1 MMMLKQ
7 LLRSAPSLPPAPV
20 SETPQAGIET
30 PATAKRITALHEL
43 FERQVDR
50 HGDATAL
57 IAGDERISYTSL
69 EQRANRLAHY
79 LRTHGVG
86 PGSRVAM
93 LLPRTADIYVALL
106 GILKAGA
113 AYVPLDPGYPAER
126 VLYILSDSSAEVLL
140 TSAELAQQYAA
151 FGGTVVVLDAER
163 EAIAAQSPERLPA
176 DTIGLTTHDLC
187 YIIYTSGSTG
197 CPQGVMVAHHNAVH
211 LVCAEGHL
219 FAVRNEDRVYQ
230 GASLC
235 FDLSVEEVWLA
246 FFAGATLVSAPP
258 EVACGGPD
266 LACFLCEHRVTVLSC
281 VPTLLAM
288 LTEEVPTLRLLI
300 IGGETC
306 PQELVERWAGPGRRL
321 VNTYGPTEATV
332 IATYAELESGQP
344 VVIGSPLPGYRVHL
358 LDEALQPVPYGAVGE
373 ICIGGAGVAR
383 GYVGLAEETA
393 ARFVADP
400 FAPSGSR
407 DARLYRTGDLGRF
420 DEGGCL
426 EYHGRADA
434 QVKLRGFRVELSEIE
449 SALLQADGVAAAAC
463 AVREDVPGLQQL
475 IGYVVPGAGGEVDE
489 TELRSALRQ
498 QLPAYM
504 VPALIEPLAELPR
517 QPCGKLDR
525 SSLPPPR
532 PRAQPPEAATG
543 RPQSATE
550 RRLVQVWESLFQP
563 QPVGVDDDFFLDL
576 GGHSLLAA
584 RAVSALR
591 KEPRFARVSV
601 VDIYHHPT
609 IASLAAMLD
618 ATAPATPEA
627 AETAA
632 PAGAQPGDG
641 MRHFLAGVLQSGG
654 LYFHFGLG
662 ALQWVTPYLVYFF
675 LQEDGYPVAESVAW
689 AAVAVVAMFPLLLLV
704 AIAAKWLLLG
714 RIRPGRH
721 RLWGAYYLRW
731 WFAQGMV
738 GAMPLNHFAG
748 TPLLPLVYRLL
759 GVHIGRDV
767 YLGSDELAA
776 FDLISIGDG
785 ASIDDHASLLGCTV
799 EGDELVIGPVS
810 IGRRC
815 FVGSRAVLR
824 EHTVMESGSR
834 LEDLSLL
841 PDGGR
846 IPVGESWAG
855 SPAHRSERPPVVL
868 EPAPAY
874 GRLRRTLL
882 VALYTVLVLTLP
894 FVMYLAIVPGMA
906 ILTTIDPIDQPLR
919 YLAATPLVG
928 ASFVLLL
935 TTEVVILKW
944 LLLGRVRP
952 GTYPLHGSFY
962 LRHWTIDQLMALSLG
977 LIGPLHAT
985 LYVAPWY
992 RALGAKIGR
1001 LVELST
1007 ASSTM
1012 PDLLELDDGSTIAD
1026 EVSLGPP
1033 HIEGGWIRLGHTHL
1047 GRRVFIGNSG
1057 VVPGG
1062 VTLGDNSLVG
1072 VLSISP
1078 PTPEQAAETG
1088 ASWLG
1093 SPPLRLPRR
1102 EPSAG
1107 FSEQRTYNPPTW
1119 LRWAR
1124 ATFEILRVTLPPAG
1138 FILVTA
1144 SVVISMLMLRDS
1156 LGLAAALLLL
1166 PLVYMACCVA
1176 VIGMVALVKW
1186 CIMGRFR
1193 PFVHPLW
1200 SHFVWRLELVN
1211 ALYEFLATPLALA
1224 ALRGTP
1230 LLPWYLRLLGVRI
1243 GRRVYL
1249 STTGFL
1255 EFDLVDI
1262 GDRVALNDDCV
1273 MQTHLFEDRML
1284 KASTLQVGA
1293 GAEVGAYSVV
1303 LYDTVMEE
1311 GARLDALSLLMKG
1324 ETLPA
1329 GTAWG
1334 GVPAAWCGSRYEH
1347 EAEREVEHAC
1357 RASV

>member
-1 MMMLKQ
+1 MMLKQ
-7 LLRSAPSLPPAPV
+7 LLRTTPPPRAVTP
-20 SETPQAGIET
+20 SETRPDGVDT
-30 PATAKRITALHEL
+30 TGTSSITALHEL
-43 FERQVDR
+43 FERQADHR
-50 HGDATAL
+50 ADATAL
-57 IAGDERISYTSL
+57 IAGDQRISYAIL
-69 EQRANRLAHY
+69 ERRANRLARY
-79 LRTHGVG
+79 LRAHGVG
-86 PGSRVAM
+86 RGSRVAM
-93 LLPRTADIYVALL
+93 LLPRSVDAYVALL
-106 GILKAGA
+106 AILKAGA
-113 AYVPLDPGYPAER
+113 AYVPLDPAYPAER
-126 VLYILSDSSAEVLL
+126 VLYILRDSSADILL
-140 TSAELAQQYAA
+140 TIAALASRCGA
-151 FGGTVVVLDAER
+151 FDGAVLRIDTER
-163 EAIAAQSPERLPA
+163 AAIAAQSPMRLPA
-176 DTIGLTTHDLC
+176 TTVGVESHDLC

-197 CPQGVMVAHHNAVH
+197 RPKGVMIEHRNAVH
-211 LVCAEGHL
+211 LVCAEGRL
-219 FAVRNEDRVYQ
+219 FSVHQRDRVYQ

-246 FFAGATLVSAPP
+246 FFAGATLVCAPP
-258 EVACGGPD
+258 EMACGGPD
-266 LACFLCEHRVTVLSC
+266 LAGFLCEHRVTVLSC

-288 LTEEVPTLRLLI
+288 LAEDVPTLRLLI
-300 IGGETC
+300 LGGEAC
-306 PQELVERWAGPGRRL
+306 PRELVERWAGPGRRL

-332 IATYAELESGQP
+332 IATCADLQPGQP

-358 LDEALQPVPYGAVGE
+358 LDEAMRPVPHGEVGE

-383 GYVGLAEETA
+383 GYVGLAHETA
-393 ARFVADP
+393 SRFVADP
-400 FAPSGSR
+400 FAPAGTG
-407 DARLYRTGDLGRF
+407 AKLYRTGDLGRF
-420 DEGGCL
+420 DDNGEL

-449 SALLQADGVAAAAC
+449 SALLQIDGITAAAC
-463 AVREDVPGLQQL
+463 AVREDEPGLQHL
-475 IGYVVPGAGGEVDE
+475 VGYVVPGMECQVDE
-489 TELRSALRQ
+489 AGLRCALRQ

-504 VPALIEPLAELPR
+504 VPSLIETLDELPR
-517 QPCGKLDR
+517 QPSGKLDR
-525 SSLPPPR
+525 SALPPPQ
-532 PRAQPPEAATG
+532 PRAQPLAAATG
-543 RPQSATE
+543 RPQSGTE
-550 RRLVQVWESLFQP
+550 RYLAVVWESLFRP

-591 KEPRFARVSV
+591 KEPRFAHVSV
-601 VDIYHHPT
+601 ADIYHHPT

-618 ATAPATPEA
+618 ESATETLTLGETAPP
-627 AETAA
+627 
-632 PAGAQPGDG
+632 PGSDAGAG

-654 LYFHFGLG
+654 LYFHFAFG
-662 ALQWVTPYLVYFF
+662 ALQWATPYLVYFF
-675 LQEDGYPVAESVAW
+675 LQEDGYSLAESIAW
-689 AAVAVVAMFPLLLLV
+689 AAVAVVAMFPALLV
-704 AIAAKWLLLG
+704 IAIAAKWLLLG

-721 RLWGAYYLRW
+721 RLWGGYYLRW
-731 WFAQGMV
+731 WFAHGLI
-738 GAMPLNHFAG
+738 GAVPLNHLAG
-748 TPLLPLVYRLL
+748 SPLLPLVYRLL
-759 GVHIGRDV
+759 GVRIGRDV

-785 ASIDDHASLLGCTV
+785 TSIDDHASLLGYTV
-799 EGDELVIGPVS
+799 EDDELVIGPVNV
-810 IGRRC
+810 GRRC

-824 EHTVMESGSR
+824 EHTVMEDGSR
-834 LEDLSLL
+834 LTDLSLL
-841 PDGGR
+841 PLGGR
-846 IPVGESWAG
+846 IPAGETWTG
-855 SPAHRSERPPVVL
+855 SPAHRDEHPPAVPGRV
-868 EPAPAY
+868 PACRRRQRAAMLALY
-874 GRLRRTLL
+874 GLL
-882 VALYTVLVLTLP
+882 VLILP
-894 FVMYLAIVPGMA
+894 FVMFAAIVPGMA
-906 ILTTIDPIDQPLR
+906 ILTTIDLFEQPFR

-952 GTYPLHGSFY
+952 ASYPLYSGFY
-962 LRHWTIDQLMALSLG
+962 LRHWIIDQLMAMSLG

-1012 PDLLELDDGSTIAD
+1012 PDLLQLDDGSTVAD

-1033 HIEGGWIRLGHTHL
+1033 HIEGGWISLGRTHL
-1047 GRRVFIGNSG
+1047 GQRVFIGNSA

-1062 VTLGDNSLVG
+1062 VALGDNSLVG

-1078 PTPEQAAETG
+1078 PTPELAAQTG

-1107 FSEQRTYNPPTW
+1107 FTEQRTYNPPTW

-1124 ATFEILRVTLPPAG
+1124 GSFEILRVTLPPAG

-1144 SVVISMLMLRDS
+1144 SVVISMMQLRDS
-1156 LGLAAALLLL
+1156 VGLAVALLWL
-1166 PLVYMACCVA
+1166 PLVYMACCA
-1176 VIGMVALVKW
+1176 VVVSMVVLAKW

-1200 SHFVWRLELVN
+1200 SLFVWRLELVN
-1211 ALYEFLATPLALA
+1211 ALYEFLATPLMLA

-1230 LLPWYLRLLGVRI
+1230 LLPWYLRLLGVHI

-1255 EFDLVDI
+1255 EFDLVNL
-1262 GDRVALNDDCV
+1262 GDRVVLNDSCV

-1284 KASTLQVGA
+1284 KASTLHVGA
-1293 GAEVGAYSVV
+1293 DAEVGAYSVV
-1303 LYDTVMEE
+1303 LYDSVMEE

-1329 GTAWG
+1329 GTAWTG
-1334 GVPAAWCGSRYEH
+1334 IPAAWRGSRLDQ
-1347 EAEREVEHAC
+1347 RKEVEHAC
-1357 RASV
+1357 RATV

>member
-7 LLRSAPSLPPAPV
+7 LLRSAPLLRPAPV
-20 SETPQAGIET
+20 PETPLADVEAPAGF
-30 PATAKRITALHEL
+30 ARIMALHEL
-43 FERQVDR
+43 FERQVDLR
-50 HGDATAL
+50 GDAIAL
-57 IAGDERISYTSL
+57 IASNEQLSYSTL

-79 LRTHGVG
+79 LRTHGIG
-86 PGSRVAM
+86 PGSRVAL
-93 LLPRTADIYVALL
+93 LLPRTADSYVAML

-126 VLYILSDSSAEVLL
+126 ILYILSDSSAEVLL
-140 TSAELAQQYAA
+140 TSAELAGQYAA
-151 FGGTVVVLDAER
+151 FDGTVVLLDAER

-176 DTIGLTTHDLC
+176 ETIGLSTHDLC

-197 CPQGVMVAHHNAVH
+197 RPKGVMIGHHNAVH
-211 LVCAEGHL
+211 LVCAEGRIFSVHS
-219 FAVRNEDRVYQ
+219 RDRVYQ

-235 FDLSVEEVWLA
+235 FDLSIEEVWLA
-246 FFAGATLVSAPP
+246 FFAGAALVSAPP
-258 EVACGGPD
+258 ELACAGPD
-266 LACFLCEHRVTVLSC
+266 LADFLRQQRVTVLSC

-300 IGGETC
+300 LGGETC

-344 VVIGSPLPGYRVHL
+344 VVIGRPLPGYRVHL
-358 LDEALQPVPYGAVGE
+358 LEETLQPVPYGCVGE
-373 ICIGGAGVAR
+373 ICIGGVGVAR

-393 ARFVADP
+393 TRFVPDP
-400 FAPSGSR
+400 FAPPGAR

-420 DEGGCL
+420 DEGGSL

-434 QVKLRGFRVELSEIE
+434 QVKLRGFRIELSEIE
-449 SALLQADGVAAAAC
+449 SALLQTDGVMAAAC

-475 IGYVVPGAGGEVDE
+475 VGYVVPGTAGAIDE
-489 TELRSALRQ
+489 TELRGALRQ

-504 VPALIEPLAELPR
+504 VPALIETLDELPR
-517 QPCGKLDR
+517 QPSGKLDR
-525 SSLPPPR
+525 SGLPPPK
-532 PRAQPPEAATG
+532 PRTQPPKAATG

-550 RRLVQVWESLFQP
+550 RHLVQVWESLFQP

-591 KEPRFARVSV
+591 QEVRFAHVSV

-618 ATAPATPEA
+618 AATQEALPSAEPMAPT
-627 AETAA
+627 
-632 PAGAQPGDG
+632 GGKVGDG
-641 MRHFLAGVLQSGG
+641 IRHFLAGVLQGGG
-654 LYFHFGLG
+654 LYFHFAFG
-662 ALQWVTPYLVYFF
+662 ALQWAAPYLVYFF
-675 LQEDGYPVAESVAW
+675 LLEDGYSVAESVAW
-689 AAVAVVAMFPLLLLV
+689 AAVTVVMMFPLLLVV

-731 WFAQGMV
+731 WFAHGLI
-738 GAMPLNHFAG
+738 GAVPLNHLAG
-748 TPLLPLVYRLL
+748 TPLLPLIYRLL
-759 GVHIGRDV
+759 GVRIGHDV

-776 FDLISIGDG
+776 FDLISIGEG
-785 ASIDDHASLLGCTV
+785 ASIDDHASLLGYAV
-799 EGDELVIGPVS
+799 EDGELVIGPVHV
-810 IGRRC
+810 GRHC

-824 EHTVMESGSR
+824 EHTVMEDGSR
-834 LEDLSLL
+834 LTDLSLL
-841 PDGGR
+841 PLGGR
-846 IPVGESWAG
+846 IPAGETWTG
-855 SPAHRSERPPVVL
+855 SPAHRDEH
-868 EPAPAY
+868 APAVPAWAPACS
-874 GRLRRTLL
+874 RWQRAAMA
-882 VALYTVLVLTLP
+882 ALYITLVLTLP
-894 FVMYLAIVPGMA
+894 FVMFAAIVPGMA
-906 ILTTIDPIDQPLR
+906 ILTTIDLFEQPFR

-928 ASFVLLL
+928 VSFVLLL
-935 TTEVVILKW
+935 TCEVVILKW

-952 GTYPLHGSFY
+952 ASYPLYSGFY
-962 LRHWTIDQLMALSLG
+962 LRLWIIDQLMAMSLG

-1012 PDLLELDDGSTIAD
+1012 PDLLQLDDGSTIAD

-1033 HIEGGWIRLGHTHL
+1033 HIEGGWISLGRTHL
-1047 GRRVFIGNSG
+1047 GGRVFIGNSA

-1078 PTPEQAAETG
+1078 STPESAAESG
-1088 ASWLG
+1088 ATWLG

-1107 FSEQRTYNPPTW
+1107 FTEQRTYNPPTW

-1124 ATFEILRVTLPPAG
+1124 GSFEILRVTLPPAG

-1144 SVVISMLMLRDS
+1144 SVVISMLQLRES
-1156 LGLAAALLLL
+1156 LGLWLALLWL
-1166 PLVYMACCVA
+1166 PLVYMTCCAA
-1176 VIGMVALVKW
+1176 VIGMVALAKW

-1200 SHFVWRLELVN
+1200 SLFVWRLELVN
-1211 ALYEFLATPLALA
+1211 ALYEFLATPLMLA

-1230 LLPWYLRLLGVRI
+1230 FLPWYLRLLGVHI

-1255 EFDLVDI
+1255 EFDLVEI
-1262 GDRVALNDDCV
+1262 GDGVALNDDCV

-1284 KASTLQVGA
+1284 KASPLHVGPD
-1293 GAEVGAYSVV
+1293 AEVGAYSVV
-1303 LYDTVMEE
+1303 LYDSVMEE

-1329 GTAWG
+1329 GTAWRG
-1334 GVPAAWCGSRYEH
+1334 IPAAWRGSR
-1347 EAEREVEHAC
+1347 
-1357 RASV
+1357 